1 MKKVSFFDSN
11 SVLQKSILC
20 LVVLMSACMV
30 GLTSCNDDEDDDSI
44 QSIVGT
50 WQSTHATIWN
60 KINGVMDDESYDGP
74 FTYATLTFH
83 ANGKF
88 KMAVPTIADFNF
100 EGTYKLSGSTLQMT
114 VDGETEKIN
123 VKELSDSRLIID
135 YHFDDGIDED
145 GEHLEGYMKLVCER
159 VN

>member
-1 MKKVSFFDSN
+1 
-11 SVLQKSILC
+11 
-20 LVVLMSACMV
+20 MV
-30 GLTSCNDDEDDDSI
+30 GLTSCNDDEDDDSM
-44 QSIVGT
+44 QSIVGA

-60 KINGVMDDESYDGP
+60 KINGVMDDESFDGP
-74 FTYATLTFH
+74 FTSATLTFY

-88 KMAVPTIADFNF
+88 KMAISIIEDVNF
-100 EGTYKLSGSTLQMT
+100 EGTYKLSGNTLQMT

-123 VKELSDSRLIID
+123 VIELSGSRLVID
-135 YHFDDGIDED
+135 YHFDDGIDD